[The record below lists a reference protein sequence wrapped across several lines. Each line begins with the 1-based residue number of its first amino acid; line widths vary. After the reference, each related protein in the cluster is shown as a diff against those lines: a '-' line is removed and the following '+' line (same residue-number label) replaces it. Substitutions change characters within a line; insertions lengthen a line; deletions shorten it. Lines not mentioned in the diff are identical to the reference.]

1 MAKYKVLTT
10 FSTENN
16 GKTYK
21 ADQEI
26 EMKVSVADTINEQAQ
41 ELHGQLFLERLDDP
55 KETESTEEETE
66 AEIKETS
73 KE

>member
-21 ADQEI
+21 ADQKI
-26 EMKVSVADTINEQAQ
+26 EMKVSVADVINEQAK
-41 ELHGQLFLERLDDP
+41 ELHGQLFLERLDDS
-55 KETESTEEETE
+55 KE
-66 AEIKETS
+66 AESSEAEVKETS

>member
-10 FSTENN
+10 FSTEKD

-21 ADQEI
+21 ADQKI

-41 ELHGQLFLERLDDP
+41 ELHGQLFLERLDDS
-55 KETESTEEETE
+55 KE
-66 AEIKETS
+66 AESSEAEAKETS

>member
-1 MAKYKVLTT
+1 MAKYKVLTD
-10 FSTENN
+10 FITEKD

-26 EMKVSVADTINEQAQ
+26 DMKVSVADIINEQSQ

-55 KETESTEEETE
+55 KEVESTESEV
-66 AEIKETS
+66 KETS
-73 KE
+73 DK